1 MQIIDARVSR
11 LGAFGHG
18 YFRESPAVSSD
29 VVLLERPSGEANGR
43 PLRVGPN
50 GFWMIDDDYPTR
62 SHERRSGRAKL
73 P

>member
-29 VVLLERPSGEANGR
+29 VVLLER
-43 PLRVGPN
+43 
-50 GFWMIDDDYPTR
+50 
-62 SHERRSGRAKL
+62 RAKL
-73 P
+73 TAGRFAWARTDSG